1 MGLFLPGP
9 SPRFFLGSWL
19 LQEAVFGGVI
29 LVFFPSTELLGCQCS
44 LVLLMS
50 LCLEPLPF
58 SRLWRSVPWSFPMQ
72 LKPSSDTTVVSPAE
86 TSLTTEE
93 ETRKSNTT
101 PRIPRNFIQEVV
113 GSWAHLQ
120 PINIMYWGPRR
131 CLSLRG

>member
-1 MGLFLPGP
+1 MGRVHFPTSVTLQPTLRSFPRWGWSEGGAL
-9 SPRFFLGSWL
+9 SPRSLTQVLLGL
-19 LQEAVFGGVI
+19 LAAAGAVFGGVI
-29 LVFFPSTELLGCQCS
+29 LVFFPSAEFLGCQCS

-93 ETRKSNTT
+93 ET
-101 PRIPRNFIQEVV
+101 
-113 GSWAHLQ
+113 
-120 PINIMYWGPRR
+120 
-131 CLSLRG
+131 